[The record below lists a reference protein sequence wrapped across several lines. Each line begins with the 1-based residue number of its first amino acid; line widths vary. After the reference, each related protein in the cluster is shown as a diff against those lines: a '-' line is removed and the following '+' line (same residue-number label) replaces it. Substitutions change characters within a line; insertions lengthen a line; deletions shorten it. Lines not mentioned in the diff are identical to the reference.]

1 MHRELGIKALLLV
14 GLGVLI
20 ALVLHGCFIAPS
32 PITEATLRFS
42 DLVGPVGA
50 QGEIKVSVANM
61 PGGGLSALVVGSESS
76 PGAEDWLGL
85 EYDPTQFQVTE
96 VQGLNNFQV
105 LAWGTHDTDPTI
117 PVGEVRFVAVCPD
130 EGIVDGD
137 VALIIGNRLGGTNFN
152 FQVRKANLQLL
163 DASGN
168 LIPAAAYN
176 IATGQA
182 PPYYTRGD
190 EGR

>member
-1 MHRELGIKALLLV
+1 MHRGLGIKALLLV
-14 GLGVLI
+14 GLGVLMV
-20 ALVLHGCFIAPS
+20 LVLHGCFIAPS
-32 PITEATLRFS
+32 PITEATLMFS

-50 QGEIKVSVANM
+50 QGEVKVSVANM

-85 EYDPTQFQVTE
+85 EYDPTQFQVTD

-117 PVGEVRFVAVCPD
+117 PVGEVRFVAVSPAK
-130 EGIVDGD
+130 GIVDGD
-137 VALIIGNRLGGTNFN
+137 VVLIIGNRLGGANFN
-152 FQVRKANLQLL
+152 FQVQETNLQLL

-168 LIPAAAYN
+168 LIPAAAYD
-176 IATGQA
+176 IAIGQA
-182 PPYYTRGD
+182 LPYYMRGD

>member
-1 MHRELGIKALLLV
+1 MGRLKLK
-14 GLGVLI
+14 
-20 ALVLHGCFIAPS
+20 ALVLGGLITVIGVLLSGCSLAP
-32 PITEATLRFS
+32 PPLAEATLMFS
-42 DLVGPVGA
+42 DLVGPVGG

-117 PVGEVRFVAVCPD
+117 PVGEVRFVAVSPA
-130 EGIVDGD
+130 EAIVDGD
-137 VALIIGNRLGGTNFN
+137 VALIVGNRLGGTNFN
-152 FQVRKANLQLL
+152 FQVQKANLQLL

-176 IATGQA
+176 VATGQA
-182 PPYYTRGD
+182 PPYYMKGD